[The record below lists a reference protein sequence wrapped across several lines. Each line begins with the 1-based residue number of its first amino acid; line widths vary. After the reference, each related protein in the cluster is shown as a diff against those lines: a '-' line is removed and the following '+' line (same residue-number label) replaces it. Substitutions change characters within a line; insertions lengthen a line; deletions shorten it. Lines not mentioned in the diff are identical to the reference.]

1 MTAQS
6 IVCGACAAEVPN
18 GRLSCPSCGE
28 LLASVAGGRRAT
40 APEAASVAA
49 SKAVP
54 KVLYDPTAAPSAS
67 VVDGQSSLETQE
79 RADDD
84 DALPAWTAQSA
95 TVPWGTASDL
105 SGGRTP
111 AYMPRPGRR
120 PAKDHVTD
128 PAPVNTAAAE
138 IEPAWPSDRPEPVS
152 ASDEEAWL
160 LTDPRPAAVDSAAA
174 TLGGPEV
181 SSRPAREAPSEP
193 DIDLLFPPVPPERSA
208 PKPAP
213 AVERAVSWP
222 EPGPVSWP
230 AREPV
235 AWPDSGV
242 SAEPAAASI
251 STPEDTLPGASAPAA
266 AAAASLQPAPIQ
278 AFAGPGAYLP
288 PAPLAVPAGP
298 SAPAREWA
306 GQAGAADAPE
316 TDAAPGTRSAIDADL
331 RVRLLDFVRWL
342 SVAGAAFAAVGFLLP
357 WGQVVIGSA
366 DTGYFGRWGI
376 AGPWHLLVAL
386 AILANLGLA
395 LIDNKVPV
403 WIRTGITGLGLGAL
417 LLGLVWPYLTLPSLG
432 AGPGAVIAAIGAAGL
447 VVSGILALVADR
459 HAEAPRPV

>member
-6 IVCGACAAEVPN
+6 NVCGACSAEVPN

-28 LLASVAGGRRAT
+28 LLASVAGSRRAT
-40 APEAASVAA
+40 APVAASVAA

-54 KVLYDPTAAPSAS
+54 KVLYDPADAPSAS
-67 VVDGQSSLETQE
+67 VVDGQLSLEAAE
-79 RADDD
+79 RATQAEAPRADPTHTEVAGTGIAATVGDGADASGGLFDDD
-84 DALPAWTAQSA
+84 DAGGLPAWTPPTSSA
-95 TVPWGTASDL
+95 PWGTAADL

-111 AYMPRPGRR
+111 AYMPRPGLR
-120 PAKDHVTD
+120 PSAPPQPPTSQADPFPADDSPDWD
-128 PAPVNTAAAE
+128 PAPP
-138 IEPAWPSDRPEPVS
+138 PATGPRLETSWPDS
-152 ASDEEAWL
+152 AS
-160 LTDPRPAAVDSAAA
+160 
-174 TLGGPEV
+174 
-181 SSRPAREAPSEP
+181 
-193 DIDLLFPPVPPERSA
+193 
-208 PKPAP
+208 
-213 AVERAVSWP
+213 
-222 EPGPVSWP
+222 VSWP
-230 AREPV
+230 AP
-235 AWPDSGV
+235 
-242 SAEPAAASI
+242 EPAVWPGSGAAV
-251 STPEDTLPGASAPAA
+251 APAA
-266 AAAASLQPAPIQ
+266 AAQASAPVVNAPATSAAPAMPAQQPAPQSQPIQ

-288 PAPLAVPAGP
+288 PAPAAIPAGP

-306 GQAGAADAPE
+306 GHAVDAE
-316 TDAAPGTRSAIDADL
+316 ATEAEAAPGSRSAMDADL

-342 SVAGAAFAAVGFLLP
+342 SVAGSAFAAVGFLLP

-395 LIDNKVPV
+395 LIDNRIPV

-417 LLGLVWPYLTLPSLG
+417 LLGLVWPYLTLPALG

-459 HAEAPRPV
+459 HAEAPRSV

>member
-28 LLASVAGGRRAT
+28 LLASVAGSSRAT
-40 APEAASVAA
+40 APVAASVAA

-54 KVLYDPTAAPSAS
+54 KVLYDPAAAPSAS
-67 VVDGQSSLETQE
+67 VVHGQLSLEASE
-79 RADDD
+79 RDTEAELPWGDVSRTKAGGSGIDATVTDGADDAGGLVDD
-84 DALPAWTAQSA
+84 DAGGLPAWTPPSSS
-95 TVPWGTASDL
+95 VPWGTASDL
-105 SGGRTP
+105 NGGRTP
-111 AYMPRPGRR
+111 SYMPRPGLR
-120 PAKDHVTD
+120 PSAPQHSPSSEADPFPAD
-128 PAPVNTAAAE
+128 DAPAWGPAPASAPVSQPDVSWSDPSSVAWPGREPVGWRDPTAAA
-138 IEPAWPSDRPEPVS
+138 A
-152 ASDEEAWL
+152 
-160 LTDPRPAAVDSAAA
+160 SAAA
-174 TLGGPEV
+174 
-181 SSRPAREAPSEP
+181 AQA
-193 DIDLLFPPVPPERSA
+193 
-208 PKPAP
+208 PAP
-213 AVERAVSWP
+213 ELNGRA
-222 EPGPVSWP
+222 
-230 AREPV
+230 A
-235 AWPDSGV
+235 
-242 SAEPAAASI
+242 PAAPAG
-251 STPEDTLPGASAPAA
+251 PAAQSAPAA
-266 AAAASLQPAPIQ
+266 QPIQ

-288 PAPLAVPAGP
+288 PAPVAVPAGP

-306 GQAGAADAPE
+306 GHGAPE
-316 TDAAPGTRSAIDADL
+316 ATEPETAPRDRLAIDADL
-331 RVRLLDFVRWL
+331 RLRLLDFVRWL
-342 SVAGAAFAAVGFLLP
+342 SVAGSAFAAVGFLLP

-447 VVSGILALVADR
+447 VVSGVLALVADR
-459 HAEAPRPV
+459 HAEARRPV